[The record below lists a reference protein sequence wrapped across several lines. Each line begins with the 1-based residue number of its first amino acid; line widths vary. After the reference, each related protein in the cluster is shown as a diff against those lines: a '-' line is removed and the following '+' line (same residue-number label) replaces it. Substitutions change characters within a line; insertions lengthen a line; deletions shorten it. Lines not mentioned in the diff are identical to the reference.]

1 MSQAK
6 FVSTN
11 QKHHSDLGSD
21 ASSVWNFCSR
31 CSDVILRGNQWGGG
45 GGGVRNVGCF
55 ISLKTDEDSTSLV
68 MAFRA
73 RVIEE
78 VYIFQGS
85 AINAAAFHPDGR
97 SIALGFK
104 KGG

>member
-1 MSQAK
+1 MRHQYGISAVVAQTS
-6 FVSTN
+6 F
-11 QKHHSDLGSD
+11 
-21 ASSVWNFCSR
+21 
-31 CSDVILRGNQWGGG
+31 RGETSGKVGE
-45 GGGVRNVGCF
+45 GVRNVGCF
-55 ISLKTDEDSTSLV
+55 LSLKTDEDPTLLV
-68 MAFRA
+68 MAFSA
-73 RVIEE
+73 RVIKE

>member
-1 MSQAK
+1 MEFSAVVAQTS
-6 FVSTN
+6 F
-11 QKHHSDLGSD
+11 
-21 ASSVWNFCSR
+21 
-31 CSDVILRGNQWGGG
+31 RGETSE
-45 GGGVRNVGCF
+45 GGVRNVGCF
-55 ISLKTDEDSTSLV
+55 LSLKTDEDSTSLV
-68 MAFRA
+68 MAFSA
-73 RVIEE
+73 RVIKE

>member
-1 MSQAK
+1 MRRQYGISAVVAQT
-6 FVSTN
+6 S
-11 QKHHSDLGSD
+11 
-21 ASSVWNFCSR
+21 FCGETSG
-31 CSDVILRGNQWGGG
+31 VG

-55 ISLKTDEDSTSLV
+55 LSLKTDEASTSLV
-68 MAFRA
+68 MAFSA

>member
-1 MSQAK
+1 MRHQYGISAVVAQT
-6 FVSTN
+6 S
-11 QKHHSDLGSD
+11 
-21 ASSVWNFCSR
+21 FCGETSG
-31 CSDVILRGNQWGGG
+31 VGG

-55 ISLKTDEDSTSLV
+55 LSLKTDEDSTSLV
-68 MAFRA
+68 MAFSA